1 MLMGMICLAGCSFD
15 KNGNEQIIEKSV
27 DATEIVLSTEIPEME
42 TGDLPVSDNSNEV
55 VYGGAAYTWEE
66 ITVIIPK
73 MWENKFVIKEQENG
87 FSIYQIASNEIEAE
101 SGLLCS
107 VYRDREYR
115 NQTAGEVLLAYTND
129 GELYYMQQPT
139 DVTCYTEDESI
150 AAEYMDMM
158 SYVDWIA
165 GSMQIEGENVHY
177 DANQYAIA
185 VSSLMP
191 LEEHHLINLT
201 DNELWIARNEIY
213 ARHGKIF
220 KNEYLNSYFHSC
232 SWYQEKEGKNDVS
245 ERELN
250 EVELS
255 NLNLIIAAE
264 KDYEIKNPYP
274 KQFTV
279 GELAEDTLF
288 GTEGKQK
295 ILYKVE
301 ENGEWEY
308 TCTLTIDGK
317 TYDVAE
323 YVTIDTPIEDAYF
336 ITDISR
342 YDERLEI
349 AILDNGPSEDPVTHF
364 FQYDGELYYIGAVS
378 GFPFQ
383 NYANNYLNGFTGQN
397 SVMGTGQVDL
407 IETAYIDAYYW
418 YDTEERSLKQM
429 ERFDYAYRWFNA
441 HELFVDIPLY
451 YTKDVNA
458 PTRMINAQKEVYF
471 ISTDGKEWILVR
483 GKDGIEGYI
492 HIENGQ
498 ITNIG
503 RPAEEVF
510 SELYFFG

>member
-1 MLMGMICLAGCSFD
+1 MFASMIWLAGCGSD
-15 KNGNEQIIEKSV
+15 KNGNEQVIEKSV
-27 DATEIVLSTEIPEME
+27 DATEIILSTEIPEME
-42 TGDLPVSDNSNEV
+42 TGDLTISDSSDEV

-66 ITVIIPK
+66 ITIIIPK
-73 MWENKFVIKEQENG
+73 MWENKFGIKEQEDG
-87 FSIYQIASNEIEAE
+87 FYIYQIASNEIDEAY
-101 SGLLCS
+101 GFICGI
-107 VYRDREYR
+107 YREKEYR
-115 NQTAGEVLLAYTND
+115 NEGAGETLIAYTDD
-129 GELYYMQQPT
+129 GELYYMQLPT

-150 AAEYMDMM
+150 VGEYMEMM

-177 DANQYAIA
+177 DANQYAIP
-185 VSSLMP
+185 VSSILP
-191 LEEHHLINLT
+191 LEEYHLVNMT
-201 DNELWIARNEIY
+201 DNQLWIARNEIY

-232 SWYQEKEGKNDVS
+232 SWYQAQEGKNDVS

-250 EVELS
+250 EVELA

-264 KDYEIKNPYP
+264 KNYEMQNPYP

-279 GELAEDTLF
+279 GKIAEDTLF
-288 GTEGKQK
+288 GTEGTQK
-295 ILYKVE
+295 VLYKVE

-323 YVTIDTPIEDAYF
+323 YITMDTPIEDAYF

-349 AILDNGPSEDPVTHF
+349 AILDNGPSEDPITHF
-364 FQYDGELYYIGAVS
+364 FQYDGELHYVGAVS
-378 GFPFQ
+378 GFPFS
-383 NYANNYLNGFTGQN
+383 NYANYYLNGFTGQN
-397 SVMGTGQVDL
+397 SVMGIGQVDL
-407 IETAYIDAYYW
+407 IETAYIDVYYW
-418 YDTEERSLKQM
+418 YDMQERSLEQM
-429 ERFDYAYRWFNA
+429 ELSDYRYRWFES

-458 PTRMINAQKEVYF
+458 PTRMIKAQEEVYF

-483 GKDGIEGYI
+483 GNDGIEGYI